1 MLEIDGL
8 QIKEVPIK
16 PKEVQFDKD
25 GKKVISTDHSGK
37 RVDKIKIQG
46 SEFKWVYEDG
56 SAYAGD
62 QYKLIKGRPV
72 LAKGFSKTKI
82 VKSYD
87 TIDISD
93 INYFVS
99 NELTYLLVNKQ
110 FKERMAQLKGKALSF
125 KFINR
130 GFKVHRAVVYYDEQL
145 HKVLMRCFRGNLKEM
160 DLPEDEE
167 INEIEET
174 KEVGISLDD
183 LEV

>member
-1 MLEIDGL
+1 MLEIDGM

-16 PKEVQFDKD
+16 AKEVQFDKD
-25 GKKVISTDHSGK
+25 GKNVISVDASGK
-37 RVDKIKIQG
+37 RIDKIQVQG
-46 SEFKWVYEDG
+46 SEYKWCYEDG
-56 SAYAGD
+56 TAYSGD

-72 LAKGFSKTKI
+72 LAKGFSKTAV

-99 NELTYLLVNKQ
+99 NELTYLLINPA
-110 FKERMAQLKGKALSF
+110 FKERMKQLSGKALSF

-130 GFKVHRAVVYYDEQL
+130 GFKVHRAVVYYDEAL
-145 HKVLMRCFRGNLKEM
+145 SKVLMRCFRGNLKEM
-160 DLPEDEE
+160 DLPEDEL
-167 INEIEET
+167 INEIEEK